1 MNKFIPIL
9 HRLVTS
15 EHGENYWFNG
25 CAAYVMECLGEK
37 DYDYQFFAGIT
48 GDVFV
53 QHYRQPFMGDG
64 VNAYHQVGGDLGF
77 FCEVFAKCGYS
88 ADFVPI
94 RSLLRNKTGSLQ
106 MLRDYIEKGV
116 PVISLGMFWP
126 PCSVFVGYEA
136 DGETLFYISGD
147 NDVPQPISWDKAVE
161 SSQPD
166 LDGWIFV
173 GKKNE
178 ERDLAGIYREA
189 IYALPDLLAADN
201 EDHCFGP
208 AAFYRW
214 ADDIQKG
221 YFDRITP
228 ETFDIWPMYT
238 NFICVLATNG
248 SCCHEFLRR
257 AKALNP
263 DMGYLDEIS
272 RLYKRTADIWSNDNG
287 KDLEAL
293 GGGFNVT
300 LQTLQ
305 APEQREKI
313 AARIRECGDLA
324 ETIRK
329 ILIKHTKGAL

>member
-1 MNKFIPIL
+1 
-9 HRLVTS
+9 
-15 EHGENYWFNG
+15 
-25 CAAYVMECLGEK
+25 
-37 DYDYQFFAGIT
+37 
-48 GDVFV
+48 
-53 QHYRQPFMGDG
+53 
-64 VNAYHQVGGDLGF
+64 
-77 FCEVFAKCGYS
+77 
-88 ADFVPI
+88 
-94 RSLLRNKTGSLQ
+94 
-106 MLRDYIEKGV
+106 
-116 PVISLGMFWP
+116 
-126 PCSVFVGYEA
+126 
-136 DGETLFYISGD
+136 
-147 NDVPQPISWDKAVE
+147 
-161 SSQPD
+161 
-166 LDGWIFV
+166 
-173 GKKNE
+173 
-178 ERDLAGIYREA
+178 
-189 IYALPDLLAADN
+189 
-201 EDHCFGP
+201 
-208 AAFYRW
+208 
-214 ADDIQKG
+214 
-221 YFDRITP
+221 
-228 ETFDIWPMYT
+228 MYT